1 MCGELTQ
8 LLGACLLLSVLRAVG
23 AICNIYYIC
32 LTLDNQ
38 MNVSIVLFG
47 STVLFA
53 AVVAYDM
60 FSLHDVIIV
69 FVYM

>member
-1 MCGELTQ
+1 M
-8 LLGACLLLSVLRAVG
+8 G

-38 MNVSIVLFG
+38 MNVYIVLFG

-60 FSLHDVIIV
+60 FSFHDVIIV
-69 FVYM
+69 FVNM